1 MNAHMDYTLKHTRNY
16 TNTTH
21 DQLIQSYAYLFFQVL
36 ECFSKKEET
45 N

>member
-21 DQLIQSYAYLFFQVL
+21 DIIITIPHVL
-36 ECFSKKEET
+36 SPSVAFL
-45 N
+45 